1 MRAIRSMRSCGFT
14 LIELLVVIAI
24 IAVLVGI
31 SLPAMAKARMCVKRT
46 RELTLAQQVMVGYT
60 SYSVDNRDRLLVG
73 YASAAMVNGPMP
85 VYDESGTRLTGELAQ
100 RFPWRLAP
108 SLNNNFFGLYDKRAL
123 TEIMQNPQE
132 YSSFGVDYNYVVSLY
147 PALGLNVAFV
157 GGSDRHGEFD
167 PTFRRVFGRVY
178 VERADQARRP
188 SELLTFSSARAEA
201 QAGVP
206 ILSENN
212 GFFRVEPPH
221 FSATQGYRWDAAYD
235 PRSAQPGINSGY
247 VALRYDGKA
256 VITCLDGHATLKGWT
271 ELQDMRL
278 WADQATRSDW
288 GLGT

>member
-1 MRAIRSMRSCGFT
+1 MSFRCTRA
-14 LIELLVVIAI
+14 
-24 IAVLVGI
+24 
-31 SLPAMAKARMCVKRT
+31 
-46 RELTLAQQVMVGYT
+46 
-60 SYSVDNRDRLLVG
+60 
-73 YASAAMVNGPMP
+73 
-85 VYDESGTRLTGELAQ
+85 
-100 RFPWRLAP
+100 
-108 SLNNNFFGLYDKRAL
+108 
-123 TEIMQNPQE
+123 
-132 YSSFGVDYNYVVSLY
+132 GV
-147 PALGLNVAFV
+147 
-157 GGSDRHGEFD
+157 E
-167 PTFRRVFGRVY
+167 RRVRGRATGTGSLTPRSARLWSGLC
-178 VERADQARRP
+178 RASRPVWCP
-188 SELLTFSSARAEA
+188 SELLTFSELARVM

-247 VALRYDGKA
+247 VVPRYDGKA